1 MVRSKVESSARRPF
15 KPVGFGGN
23 NASVTSIGRAAR
35 LSVRRLRRGPSRLSM
50 EHGRKPPAERALEV
64 GSWQSDLGYGLDAR
78 VERRACGESVDELRQ
93 TGRELFSLWFVE
105 RVTQMPVQVPG
116 ELGVAGLVG
125 CDAPELPPRSSR
137 RSALRLDV
145 GDERR
150 PGLRD
155 TSLTGILECDLEQ
168 AARAARCEVV
178 AYRLCPASQR
188 FPAHDPCVPDF
199 VPSRAPQPIRKA
211 AADRRAPELS
221 RQCAKT
227 PNAPGFVG
235 GRPGVP
241 RAGSCSVSA
250 GTCSTGGSRS
260 PARVTPTF
268 TRQRLGVRAGNVYE
282 ILALFVRGRAAD
294 AARSCLRA
302 PARASTRDHLSA
314 VPGRPHRVPF
324 DRAVLLAAQGQA
336 LVALGATARDDLTND
351 VGALHDPVHLY
362 LSVPITLVPAAL
374 TPDDSDPREDPI
386 ERQRERTMRSRVSH
400 GGRG

>member
-1 MVRSKVESSARRPF
+1 
-15 KPVGFGGN
+15 
-23 NASVTSIGRAAR
+23 
-35 LSVRRLRRGPSRLSM
+35 
-50 EHGRKPPAERALEV
+50 
-64 GSWQSDLGYGLDAR
+64 
-78 VERRACGESVDELRQ
+78 
-93 TGRELFSLWFVE
+93 
-105 RVTQMPVQVPG
+105 MPVQLPG

-125 CDAPELPPRSSR
+125 CDAPELPRRSSR
-137 RSALRLDV
+137 RSALRLHV
-145 GDERR
+145 GDERS

-155 TSLTGILECDLEQ
+155 TPLPGVLECDLEQ

-178 AYRLCPASQR
+178 AYRLCPASQSFR
-188 FPAHDPCVPDF
+188 AHDPCVPDF

-386 ERQRERTMRSRVSH
+386 ERQREDRKSTRLNSSHSQISYAVFCLKKKTQPHIRGCTTCQCTRPPPFFLRFGFLAPTGTGTSADVQLFVSPVRPWRSVTGLADRFMN
-400 GGRG
+400 